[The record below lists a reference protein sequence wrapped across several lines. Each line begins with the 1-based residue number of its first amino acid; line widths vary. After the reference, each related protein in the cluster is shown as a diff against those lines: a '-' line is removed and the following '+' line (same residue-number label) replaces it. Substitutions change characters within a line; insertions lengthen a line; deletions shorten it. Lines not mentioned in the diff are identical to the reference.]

1 MGRFPKRP
9 PSKYPKKARR
19 VHPLVFDPIEIKE
32 DTRIRPNRNVTVD
45 GDFVRI
51 KYNAGDGIRTFK
63 LPKTVIFGS
72 ADKILADTPAIII
85 K

>member
-9 PSKYPKKARR
+9 PSRYLQKARR
-19 VHPLVFDPIEIKE
+19 VHPLVFDPIEIGE
-32 DTRIRPNRNVTVD
+32 NTRIRANRNVIVD
-45 GDFVRI
+45 GDYVRI
-51 KYNAGDGIRTFK
+51 RYNAGDGIRTFK

-72 ADKILADTPAIII
+72 ADKILADMPAIII